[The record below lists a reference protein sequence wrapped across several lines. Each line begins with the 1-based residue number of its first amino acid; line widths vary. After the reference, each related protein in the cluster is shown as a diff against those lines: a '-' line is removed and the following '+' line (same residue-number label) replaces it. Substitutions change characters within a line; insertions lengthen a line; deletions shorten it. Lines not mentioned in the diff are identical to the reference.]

1 MPHDYERDHRANQQ
15 KYERAVGRIY
25 RDTAKR
31 AAALPLPDSLPEGA
45 LFSFATASPAVKRLA
60 RRLFR
65 QMARQVELVVVNG
78 VRSEWTL
85 ANNKCDE
92 LARRVFGDLAMRL
105 SPAEQRRY
113 FSTNATARDAFLA
126 RKVNGMSL
134 SDRVWRYTD
143 QYREEIEL
151 GLDVGIRTGMPADEI
166 GRELQQYLQYPGKL
180 FRRVRDI
187 HGNLQ
192 LSKAA
197 AAFHPGRGVY
207 RSSYKNAR
215 RLAGTET
222 NIAYRTADYERWQQM
237 DFVVGIE
244 IHLSNNHT
252 VENAKGER
260 VPLEDICD
268 ELAGRYPKDFKF
280 TGWHPNCRCYATSIL
295 KTPEEMS
302 RDRQRIMRGEAP
314 LPDSVNTVRDVPK
327 GFKEWIANNER
338 RVKYYSS
345 VPYFLKDNPRYVP
358 DDFVRNIGS
367 LVRDHDAG
375 VISDLKEFF
384 LKVKDP
390 TYITEKEVKSMITDF
405 ARVYPS
411 MFYGGLRSVSIIKA
425 DRGFMMANA
434 RSYFRGNH
442 QYDVK
447 SGNRIKI
454 ADHDFNVGGGLLFNP
469 LYEIKSAMKAI
480 AEKRKLTFNEEYALE
495 SLWHEIRHAA
505 ARGWE
510 QSDHKTPDL
519 SMVMETVNQFCA
531 RRSYGQFVRAVGGKP
546 SNLKS
551 VIENGYGYRRW
562 VRNFEQI
569 LRHCN
574 ISASSAHG
582 YFRDRIISTPYEE
595 IKEEVTE
602 FLIKRGGLKR
612 AAAEQLLTGLRLP
625 PSIFDKLL
633 TGA

>member
-31 AAALPLPDSLPEGA
+31 AAALPLPDSLQEGA

-78 VRSEWTL
+78 IRSEWTL

-126 RKVNGMSL
+126 RNVNGMSL

-151 GLDVGIRTGMPADEI
+151 GLDVGIRTGLPADEI
-166 GRELQQYLQYPGKL
+166 GRELQQYLRYPDRL

-327 GFKEWIANNER
+327 GFKVWLEENRSRAER
-338 RVKYYSS
+338 SFS
-345 VPYFLKDNPRYVP
+345 VPYFIKDNPQYLPKGYLDLYAMKMPYDSYAEYEKAMRYNKIHGMLTKEQRKNVRELNAALPVLQGKAMNISEANEGRVNPNYDTSGKSAAYNMNCGTCVP
-358 DDFVRNIGS
+358 TYLLRRWGFDVTAGEYTKGKGPVYGISLNGLKPYLRSDGTEINLTDPEVVLFREWKGS
-367 LVRDHDAG
+367 LDKGRGTGLISFVEDNTKESGIYMVRLG
-375 VISDLKEFF
+375 WK
-384 LKVKDP
+384 
-390 TYITEKEVKSMITDF
+390 
-405 ARVYPS
+405 
-411 MFYGGLRSVSIIKA
+411 
-425 DRGFMMANA
+425 N
-434 RSYFRGNH
+434 
-442 QYDVK
+442 
-447 SGNRIKI
+447 
-454 ADHDFNVGGGLLFNP
+454 GGGHFT
-469 LYEIKSAMKAI
+469 I
-480 AEKRKLTFNEEYALE
+480 AERDNAGNLIFYDPQKGEK
-495 SLWHEIRHAA
+495 
-505 ARGWE
+505 GWDNWWRN
-510 QSDHKTPDL
+510 SVVL
-519 SMVMETVNQFCA
+519 SKCWLM
-531 RRSYGQFVRAVGGKP
+531 
-546 SNLKS
+546 
-551 VIENGYGYRRW
+551 
-562 VRNFEQI
+562 
-569 LRHCN
+569 
-574 ISASSAHG
+574 
-582 YFRDRIISTPYEE
+582 RID
-595 IKEEVTE
+595 
-602 FLIKRGGLKR
+602 
-612 AAAEQLLTGLRLP
+612 
-625 PSIFDKLL
+625 DKLIGPSVA
-633 TGA
+633 GAFKKAYH

>member
-78 VRSEWTL
+78 IRSEWTL

-92 LARRVFGDLAMRL
+92 LARRVFGDPARRL

-126 RKVNGMSL
+126 RKVNGMDL

-143 QYREEIEL
+143 QYRSEIEL
-151 GLDVGIRTGMPADEI
+151 GLDIGIRTGLPADEI
-166 GRELQQYLQYPGKL
+166 GRELQQYLRYPDRL

-207 RSSYKNAR
+207 RSSYKSAR

-252 VENAKGER
+252 VKNAKGER

-314 LPDSVNTVRDVPK
+314 LPDSVNTVKGVPK
-327 GFKEWIANNER
+327 AFNDWIENNKERAKGW
-338 RVKYYSS
+338 SS
-345 VPYFLKDNPRYVP
+345 MPYFVRENPQYVRGFEVDTYSPAERKFTRATTTSTAMKESLGIFLQARYP
-358 DDFVRNIGS
+358 DIPN
-367 LVRDHDAG
+367 
-375 VISDLKEFF
+375 
-384 LKVKDP
+384 
-390 TYITEKEVKSMITDF
+390 TEKAAIFHFTRGDISAYRQLNNQLRRGNLSEFNQAFSQLLSRGLSRIEPVEQTVYRTVRLNKTNLTAFIENAQKGKTSTFAGFTSTTTD
-405 ARVYPS
+405 
-411 MFYGGLRSVSIIKA
+411 RSV
-425 DRGFMMANA
+425 
-434 RSYFRGNH
+434 
-442 QYDVK
+442 
-447 SGNRIKI
+447 
-454 ADHDFNVGGGLLFNP
+454 
-469 LYEIKSAMKAI
+469 
-480 AEKRKLTFNEEYALE
+480 AEKRKE
-495 SLWHEIRHAA
+495 SLAPIKKNETDVLLVINGKSGRPIEDLSQFGGRFEGLINQHEI
-505 ARGWE
+505 
-510 QSDHKTPDL
+510 L
-519 SMVMETVNQFCA
+519 
-531 RRSYGQFVRAVGGKP
+531 
-546 SNLKS
+546 
-551 VIENGYGYRRW
+551 
-562 VRNFEQI
+562 
-569 LRHCN
+569 
-574 ISASSAHG
+574 
-582 YFRDRIISTPYEE
+582 
-595 IKEEVTE
+595 
-602 FLIKRGGLKR
+602 
-612 AAAEQLLTGLRLP
+612 
-625 PSIFDKLL
+625 FDKGCKFRFDKVIIKSSKMPVFYL
-633 TGA
+633 TEI